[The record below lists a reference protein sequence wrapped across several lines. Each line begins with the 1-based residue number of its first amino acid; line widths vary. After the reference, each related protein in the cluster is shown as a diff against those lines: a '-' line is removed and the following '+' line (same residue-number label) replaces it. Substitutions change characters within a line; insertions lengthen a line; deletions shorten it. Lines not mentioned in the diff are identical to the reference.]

1 MNTVFKM
8 KKTTLIAIGIVW
20 ISALSIL
27 IISLTDLY
35 PNTLFSKYRLMT
47 GIAFLI
53 ISQFLKLIY
62 NAAKIK
68 HNA

>member
-62 NAAKIK
+62 NAANNK
-68 HNA
+68 A

>member
-20 ISALSIL
+20 VSALIIL

-35 PNTLFSKYRLMT
+35 PNTIFSKYRLMT

-53 ISQFLKLIY
+53 ISQFLKSIY
-62 NAAKIK
+62 NTAKIK